1 LASDR
6 YTITPL
12 VLVGIPTLEK
22 RPISWEWMQNQYQV
36 SFPLG
41 SSHTR
46 LFAAGMYVDD
56 ARNALVEK
64 ALAINAEYVL
74 FISDDVHVPSNVFTQ
89 LWRHKV
95 PIATGVYWD
104 KNYPTFP
111 YLWRGM
117 LKGPYEDWKVGEYFE
132 VDVAGCDCLLIHT
145 DVFRAIEKPWFSRD
159 WVFEPEQG
167 KPSDIAT
174 EDFYFFTKAR
184 AAGFKTMCDSMVQCF
199 HEDRHTSTLFG
210 LQPGMPQTIMDDTTV
225 EPGTLLVADLGAGR
239 TSPVFAGASKVI
251 RFDAREDVYPDVRCD
266 LRAIPHNHFGQ
277 YDLVHS
283 RHVLEHFAAAE
294 AMPLVK
300 HWGQLVKVGGE
311 LRICIPDIQ
320 CAMEDI
326 VRGEELGIPTDNYS
340 WDQLYGAQQYD
351 LDFHKNGFTRRAL
364 ANLLATIPNFGNVE
378 VERNTEERNLYGR
391 ATRLRADEPYA
402 LGPVWREVAEREA
415 APVDSATIGGETN
428 GHELTGDLALVGANY
443 IMSKDPNAFRPGG
456 VLNRVRT
463 KASDD

>member
-1 LASDR
+1 LVSDR

-12 VLVGIPTLEK
+12 VLVAIPTLQK

-46 LFAAGMYVDD
+46 LFAADMYVDD

-89 LWRHKV
+89 LWRHRY

-104 KNYPTFP
+104 KNHPTFP
-111 YLWRGM
+111 YLWRGL
-117 LKGPYEDWKVGEYFE
+117 LKGPYEDWKVGECFE
-132 VDVAGCDCLLIHT
+132 VDVAGCDCLLVHT
-145 DVFRAIEKPWFSRD
+145 SVFRAIERPWFSRD

-184 AAGFKTMCDSMVQCF
+184 AAGFKTMADTMVQCY

-210 LQPGMPQTIMDDTTV
+210 LQPGMPQTLMGDTPAETDDRSV
-225 EPGTLLVADLGAGR
+225 LVADLGAGR
-239 TSPVFAGASKVI
+239 TSPVFPNARQVV
-251 RFDAREDVYPDVRCD
+251 RFDAREDVRPDVRCD
-266 LRAIPHNHFGQ
+266 LRAIPYNHFGA
-277 YDLVHS
+277 YDIVHS
-283 RHVLEHFAAAE
+283 RHVLEHFAADE
-294 AMPLVK
+294 AAPLVK

-311 LRICIPDIQ
+311 LRICVPDIQ

-326 VRGEELGIPTDNYS
+326 VRGEELDVPTDSYS

-364 ANLLATIPNFGNVE
+364 HNLLSAIPNFGEVE
-378 VERNTEERNLYGR
+378 VERNPDERNLYGR
-391 ATRLRADEPYA
+391 AVRLRQDEPMA
-402 LGPVWREVAEREA
+402 LGPIWREIEQREA
-415 APVDSATIGGETN
+415 AAPTETIDDERAAERLNGARLGE
-428 GHELTGDLALVGANY
+428 LALAGPV
-443 IMSKDPNAFRPGG
+443 
-456 VLNRVRT
+456 T
-463 KASDD
+463 KASED